1 MKAMAQMIIA
11 KQEAEIAQFQAFL
24 AGHPAHAPAVPAFN
38 MLQMMNMTQMMQA
51 VDLRRLTVSD
61 LTLPSSWSITTRRP
75 LRTRMRCSNTAGK
88 MRPGLAEQIIADQK
102 MEIKELQEWLL
113 ANKKY

>member
-1 MKAMAQMIIA
+1 
-11 KQEAEIAQFQAFL
+11 
-24 AGHPAHAPAVPAFN
+24 

-51 VDLRRLTVSD
+51 VDLRPLTGNPDFDFAQLMVDHHQAAIENSD
-61 LTLPSSWSITTRRP
+61 ALLKYGRENVTK
-75 LRTRMRCSNTAGK
+75 A
-88 MRPGLAEQIIADQK
+88 LAEQIIADQK